1 VAGKWVRRGGRSG
14 RPEGCDHGWSLKRK
28 QELQH
33 DAAILA
39 NKQTARNR
47 TVNQDAQD
55 VLLEWAE
62 GPEDH
67 CKWMIDVALQARP
80 QPALGD

>member
-1 VAGKWVRRGGRSG
+1 MDG
-14 RPEGCDHGWSLKRK
+14 HLKRK
-28 QELQH
+28 QELQQ